1 MRIGLAGLG
10 LGVVLLGLPSPGW
23 SARDPDFV
31 EGTKLLKQ
39 LEYVRA
45 IQAFERALDAPGNTP
60 ARRAEIHL
68 QIGIARSGLTEYDA
82 AEVSFKRALTEDRTA
97 DLPPGTSPKIKALFE
112 RVRAELPPPP
122 PPTAPTPTAA
132 PVSAPPSTSPIDD
145 DTDTEE
151 DLAKGTRRSS
161 TNWPAWI
168 ALGAGV
174 AAGGVGLAMGLM
186 NRSEKSK
193 AEDASLYYSEAQGH
207 ADSAASYGLAANVL
221 FGLAGAAVVTSG
233 ILFYLGQRK
242 KTQDGDTSAAVV
254 PTPSGVLLQ
263 LGWRR

>member
-1 MRIGLAGLG
+1 MRIGLVGLA
-10 LGVVLLGLPSPGW
+10 LGAMLLGLPTQGW
-23 SARDPDFV
+23 SAQDPSFV

-45 IQAFERALDAPGNTP
+45 IQAFEKALAAPGST
-60 ARRAEIHL
+60 AAQRAESHL

-82 AEVSFKRALTEDRTA
+82 AEASFKRALTEDRTVT
-97 DLPPGTSPKIKALFE
+97 LPPHTSPKIKALFE
-112 RVRAELPPPP
+112 KVRAELPPPTTP
-122 PPTAPTPTAA
+122 APTTAA
-132 PVSAPPSTSPIDD
+132 PVLPPSTSPIADES
-145 DTDTEE
+145 DTEE
-151 DLAKGTRRSS
+151 DLTKGPRRSS

-193 AEDASLYYSEAQGH
+193 AEDSSLYYSEAQDH

-233 ILFYLGQRK
+233 VLFYLGHRK
-242 KTQDGDTSAAVV
+242 QKQDTDTDMSAAVV
-254 PTPSGVLLQ
+254 PTPSGVVLQ
-263 LGWRR
+263 LGFRR